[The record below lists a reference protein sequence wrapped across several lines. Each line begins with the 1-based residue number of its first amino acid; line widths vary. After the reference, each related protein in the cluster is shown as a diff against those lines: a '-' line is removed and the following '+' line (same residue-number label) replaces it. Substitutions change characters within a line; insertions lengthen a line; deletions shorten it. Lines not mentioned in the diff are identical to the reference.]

1 MTPFLNVLKEDDLLL
16 LKELGSCMSDCLF
29 IMKVEGSQ
37 LIYEYMNDSGYE
49 LARLNRKDLGKSL
62 YECLPESEAA
72 FLTNQYEEVLELHHK
87 ISYKDTVVFPD
98 VQYLAETTL
107 FPLKNAQSHIT
118 YILAVTKNISMYS
131 MKSPEMRHLNRI
143 FSSYTENTEEAFA
156 LFDVDLNFL
165 RINES
170 FYRIFGYQKSEL
182 YAQSW
187 FVINPNTQ
195 EDFLKLIKKLKT
207 GMKLKRFE
215 YQMQRK
221 NGEWMTA
228 SIGLTAITDEN
239 GEYTRIVMILED
251 ISEKV
256 NTKKQLVE
264 SENRYRLI
272 ADHSQDLIKIIDR
285 EGIVQYASP
294 SHSHVLGY
302 EPSDLVGN
310 KYIEHIYSE
319 DHKVI
324 KEHSLSLLTDLQEL
338 RYEVRMIKNN
348 GEILWVE
355 TRLTPVKNEEGGY
368 TKIVSTTRDITKRKR
383 AEDKLRQLAYTDHLT
398 GLTNRRVFEDYLSD
412 IHAGRTEVQVNK
424 FALIYLDGDQFK
436 SVNDEFGHNI
446 GDELLIYIGE
456 RLRRAVRKEDIVSR
470 VGGDE
475 FAILLPNISSP
486 KEAESVARRII
497 DSIRELFYIQD
508 HTFTF
513 TCSLG
518 ISIYPDDSNE
528 IEDIQKFADQALY
541 EAKKRGRSQHIF
553 YSSLQSENQ
562 HSY

>member
-1 MTPFLNVLKEDDLLL
+1 MTPSLNVLKEDDLQL

-37 LIYEYMNDSGYE
+37 LIYEFMNDSGYE

-187 FVINPNTQ
+187 FVIYPNTQ

-239 GEYTRIVMILED
+239 GDYTRIVMILED

-324 KEHSLSLLTDLQEL
+324 KENSLSLLTDLQEL

-348 GEILWVE
+348 GEVLWVE

-446 GDELLIYIGE
+446 GDELLRYIGE
-456 RLRRAVRKEDIVSR
+456 RLERAVRKEDIVSR

-475 FAILLPNISSP
+475 FAILLPNVSSS

-497 DSIRELFYIQD
+497 ESIRQLFYIQD
-508 HTFTF
+508 HTFNF

-528 IEDIQKFADQALY
+528 IEDIQKFADLALY

-562 HSY
+562 HS